1 MTNPKEEIIKLLSRD
16 PVLAAIIPEI
26 TLPEPQPRQDVF
38 NALIRSIV
46 SQQLSTKAAATIYQR
61 FAALFEGNEI
71 NPTRILSTD
80 EQVLRSAGLSKQKST
95 YLKEVADFFSGEAE
109 NMDWQQL
116 SDEQI
121 VKDLTR
127 IKGVGVWTVQMIL
140 MFHMARPDVFPVD
153 DLGIQQSMADLYGIT
168 AEKQALKK
176 QMLRIADNW
185 RPYRSYAS
193 RYLWKWR
200 DNFR

>member
-26 TLPEPQPRQDVF
+26 TLPEPEPRQDVF

>member
-16 PVLAAIIPEI
+16 PVLAAIIPKI
-26 TLPEPQPRQDVF
+26 ILPEPEPRQDVF

-80 EQVLRSAGLSKQKST
+80 QQVLRSAGLSKQKST

>member
-16 PVLAAIIPEI
+16 PVLAAIIPKI
-26 TLPEPQPRQDVF
+26 ILPEPEPRQDIF

>member
-121 VKDLTR
+121 VKHLTR